1 MPQQTQS
8 ARATV
13 DRTNGTGG
21 NGSTANRPVQ
31 TLRYGNIKAAIWRN
45 EVDAGNASRPMYN
58 VTFSRS
64 YKGEKDEW
72 HDSGSFGV
80 DDLLVVAKLANEAH
94 SFIFQQRA
102 KDAAE
107 QR

>member
-1 MPQQTQS
+1 MPQQTT
-8 ARATV
+8 RTTV
-13 DRTNGTGG
+13 DRTNESRG
-21 NGSTANRPVQ
+21 NGSTGNRPVQ

-45 EVDAGNASRPMYN
+45 EVDAGNASRAMYN

-64 YKGEKDEW
+64 YKGERDDW

-102 KDAAE
+102 KDTAE
-107 QR
+107 PR